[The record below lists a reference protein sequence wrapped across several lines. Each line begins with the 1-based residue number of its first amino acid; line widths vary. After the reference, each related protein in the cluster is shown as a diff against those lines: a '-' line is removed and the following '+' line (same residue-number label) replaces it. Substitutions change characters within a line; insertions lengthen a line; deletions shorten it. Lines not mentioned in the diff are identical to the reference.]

1 MAIVRYEPWHV
12 VNRLHQTLDQVF
24 NNQFGGNDATL
35 SSPEASSSPSVS
47 WVPRV
52 DIHEEKDRFVVLAD
66 VPGVDPKDIDIT
78 AENGVLTVRGER
90 KVEKR
95 ESENGY
101 ERIER
106 VAGTFLRR
114 FTLPEGANT
123 EQIKAKQTNGVLEVT
138 IPKTPAVQ
146 PRRISID
153 S

>member
-1 MAIVRYEPWHV
+1 MAIVRYEPWAV
-12 VNRLHQTLDQVF
+12 VNRLHQSLDHFF
-24 NNQFGGNDATL
+24 NETL
-35 SSPEASSSPSVS
+35 SSPEASSSPSVA

-52 DIHEEKDRFVVLAD
+52 DVHEEKDRFVVLAD

-90 KVEKR
+90 RAEKR
-95 ESENGY
+95 ETDNGY
-101 ERIER
+101 ERVER
-106 VAGTFLRR
+106 VSGAFLRR
-114 FTLPEGANT
+114 FTLPKGANT
-123 EQIKAKQTNGVLEVT
+123 DSIKAKQTNGVLEVT

>member
-1 MAIVRYEPWHV
+1 MALVRYEPWSV
-12 VNRLHQTLDQVF
+12 VNRLHQSLDHFF
-24 NNQFGGNDATL
+24 NEAL
-35 SSPEASSSPSVS
+35 SAPEASSSPSVT

-52 DIHEEKDRFVVLAD
+52 DVHEEKDRFVVLAD

-90 KVEKR
+90 RSEKR
-95 ESENGY
+95 QTDNGY
-101 ERIER
+101 ERVER
-106 VAGTFLRR
+106 VSGTFLRR

-123 EQIKAKQTNGVLEVT
+123 ESIKAKQTNGVLEVT

>member
-24 NNQFGGNDATL
+24 NNHFGNDATL
-35 SSPEASSSPSVS
+35 SAPEASSSPSVS

-78 AENGVLTVRGER
+78 ADNGVLTVRGER
-90 KVEKR
+90 KAEKR
-95 ESENGY
+95 ETDNGY

-123 EQIKAKQTNGVLEVT
+123 DEIKAKQTNGVLEVT

-146 PRRISID
+146 PRRIAVD
-153 S
+153 A